1 MFQNNYTENS
11 FLFKGLILKN
21 LKIDEITVFVK
32 HWVLGSMSKMI
43 LKRIYI

>member
-21 LKIDEITVFVK
+21 WFFVK
-32 HWVLGSMSKMI
+32 HWGLDIISKNDI
-43 LKRIYI
+43 EAKLL